1 MTRGGEKSDIRAA
14 FSSLRLV
21 VEVRGTDQLH
31 VQSLVDNQQRY
42 VLPLRPE
49 LLCGG
54 LALYTK
60 LGRLHAIFW
69 SIAYGVGPISRSDV
83 ISFSTDQLRYRETT
97 NTAPIP
103 VGDSAWAAAVHG
115 SYTSAGFH
123 RGGVELAS
131 VRLAGW
137 W

>member
-14 FSSLRLV
+14 FSSLGLA

-31 VQSLVDNQQRY
+31 VQSLVDDRQSY
-42 VLPLRPE
+42 VLPIRPE

-54 LALYTK
+54 LACYTK
-60 LGRLHAIFW
+60 LGRLHAIYW

-83 ISFSTDQLRYRETT
+83 ISFSTDQLRYRVTT
-97 NTAPIP
+97 NIAPIP
-103 VGDSAWAAAVHG
+103 VGDSAWVAAAHG

>member
-1 MTRGGEKSDIRAA
+1 MTRGGETSDIRTA

-31 VQSLVDNQQRY
+31 VHSLVDDQQRH

-60 LGRLHAIFW
+60 LGRLHAIYW
-69 SIAYGVGPISRSDV
+69 SIAYGVGPLSRSDV

-97 NTAPIP
+97 NIAPIP
-103 VGDSAWAAAVHG
+103 MGDRCWVAAVHG

-131 VRLAGW
+131 VGLAGW
-137 W
+137 S